1 MGVQPMMKRSIRNHT
16 CYVLLA
22 GVLIGFP
29 ALAFPWWGKQDYPEQ
44 FPVEIEHLDRTLY
57 IQGGDR
63 LFPNQYQ
70 QFHHRLLEIR
80 NDWRT
85 AVHQW
90 WWAPQ
95 DGATF
100 QRTYQTLFKEGT
112 FLLEATRQK
121 SLALR
126 MDIEDLI
133 RPEYEQINRLRSL
146 TSLFEMGPDPSTLSH
161 AEGLLNE
168 ALKRLEAGQLAKAR
182 LATKNAVLS
191 LQQVEEHMLAQLRR
205 YLDPTQ
211 LARWNQWANDT
222 IRWSNTS
229 GGTAIIVLKAS
240 RRLLLYRQG
249 QVVAEYPVDLGFS
262 GLLDKQF
269 EGDGATPEGRFRLIK
284 KKGGGETQFYRALL
298 INYPSPEQTQRF
310 QELQALGEI
319 PEGKTIGG
327 AIEIHGKT
335 IDAEDLTNGC
345 IALENDAMEHVF
357 QRMPVGGPITIVGAL
372 DTDNAVVGMLH
383 TLEAHIHNRE
393 THQQEPGSL
402 RAALYVGP

>member
-1 MGVQPMMKRSIRNHT
+1 MMKRTALNRT
-16 CYVLLA
+16 RYLLLM
-22 GVLIGFP
+22 GVLMGFP
-29 ALAFPWWGKQDYPEQ
+29 ALAFSWWGNQDYPEQ
-44 FPVEIEHLDRTLY
+44 FPVGIEQLDRTLY
-57 IQGGDR
+57 IQGGAR
-63 LFPNQYQ
+63 LFPNQYH

-80 NDWRT
+80 NNWRT
-85 AVHQW
+85 AVNQW
-90 WWAPQ
+90 WPAQ
-95 DGATF
+95 NGATF
-100 QRTYQTLFKEGT
+100 QRTYQALFEEGT

-121 SLALR
+121 TLALR

-133 RPEYEQINRLRSL
+133 RPEYEQITRLRSL
-146 TSLFEMGPDPSTLSH
+146 TYLFEMGPDPSTISH

-168 ALKRLEAGQLAKAR
+168 ATKRLEAGQLAKAR

-211 LARWNQWANDT
+211 LALWNQWTDDT
-222 IRWSNTS
+222 ILWSTTT

-269 EGDGATPEGRFRLIK
+269 EGDGATPEGRFRLIR

-298 INYPSPEQTQRF
+298 INYPSSEQTQRF

-345 IALENDAMEHVF
+345 IALENDAMEQVF

-372 DTDNAVVGMLH
+372 NTDNEVVGMLH
-383 TLEAHIHNRE
+383 ALEDHIQHRE
-393 THQQEPGSL
+393 THQQEPSSL

>member
-1 MGVQPMMKRSIRNHT
+1 MSEQPTVKGSVLNWTR
-16 CYVLLA
+16 YLLLA
-22 GVLIGFP
+22 GAFMGIP
-29 ALAFPWWGKQDYPEQ
+29 ALGFSWWGNQNYPEQ
-44 FPVEIEHLDRTLY
+44 FPLEIEHLDRTLY
-57 IQGGDR
+57 IQGTAL
-63 LFPNQYQ
+63 LFPDRYQ
-70 QFHHRLLEIR
+70 QFHQRLLEIR

-85 AVHQW
+85 AVNQ

-100 QRTYQTLFKEGT
+100 QRTYQALFEEGT

-121 SLALR
+121 SLAIR

-133 RPEYEQINRLRSL
+133 RPEYEQITRLRSL
-146 TSLFEMGPDPSTLSH
+146 ASLFEMGPDPSTLSH

-168 ALKRLEAGQLAKAR
+168 ATKRLEAGQLAQAR

-211 LARWNQWANDT
+211 LALWNQWANDT
-222 IRWSNTS
+222 IRWSTTT
-229 GGTAIIVLKAS
+229 GGPAIIVLKAS

-249 QVVAEYPVDLGFS
+249 QIVAEYPADLGFS

-284 KKGGGETQFYRALL
+284 KKGGGETKFYRALL
-298 INYPSPEQTQRF
+298 INYPSAEQTQRF

-345 IALENDAMEHVF
+345 IALENDAIEQVF

-372 DTDNAVVGMLH
+372 DTDNAVVRMLH
-383 TLEAHIHNRE
+383 TLEEHIQHRE

>member
-1 MGVQPMMKRSIRNHT
+1 MMKRTALNRT
-16 CYVLLA
+16 RYLLLM
-22 GVLIGFP
+22 GVLMGFP
-29 ALAFPWWGKQDYPEQ
+29 ALAFSWWGNQDYPEQ
-44 FPVEIEHLDRTLY
+44 FPVEIEQLDRTLY
-57 IQGGDR
+57 IQGGAR
-63 LFPNQYQ
+63 LFPNQYH

-80 NDWRT
+80 NNWRT
-85 AVHQW
+85 AVNQW
-90 WWAPQ
+90 WPAQ
-95 DGATF
+95 NGATF
-100 QRTYQTLFKEGT
+100 QRTYQALFEEGT

-121 SLALR
+121 TLALR

-133 RPEYEQINRLRSL
+133 RPEYEQITRLRSL
-146 TSLFEMGPDPSTLSH
+146 TYLFEMGPDPSTISH

-168 ALKRLEAGQLAKAR
+168 ATKRLEAGQLAKAR

-211 LARWNQWANDT
+211 LALWNQWTDDT
-222 IRWSNTS
+222 ILWSTTT

-269 EGDGATPEGRFRLIK
+269 EGDGATPEGRFRLIR

-298 INYPSPEQTQRF
+298 INYPSSEQTQRF

-345 IALENDAMEHVF
+345 IALENDAMEQVF

-372 DTDNAVVGMLH
+372 NTDNEVVGMLH
-383 TLEAHIHNRE
+383 ALEDHIQHRE
-393 THQQEPGSL
+393 THQQEPSSL

>member
-1 MGVQPMMKRSIRNHT
+1 MVRQCVLNRT
-16 CYVLLA
+16 CALILA
-22 GVLIGFP
+22 GILLIGIP
-29 ALAFPWWGKQDYPEQ
+29 ALAFSWWGNQAYPEN
-44 FPVEIEHLDRTLY
+44 FPIQVETLDRTLY
-57 IQGGDR
+57 IQGGHL
-63 LFPNQYQ
+63 LFPDQYQ

-85 AVHQW
+85 AVNQW
-90 WWAPQ
+90 WPPK
-95 DGATF
+95 DGAAF
-100 QRTYQTLFKEGT
+100 QLSYQALVDEGT

-133 RPEYEQINRLRSL
+133 RPEYEQITRLRSL
-146 TSLFEMGPDPSTLSH
+146 TYLFEMGPDPSTLSH

-168 ALKRLEAGQLAKAR
+168 ATKRLEAGQLAKSR

-205 YLDPTQ
+205 YFDPTQ
-211 LARWNQWANDT
+211 LALWNQWTNDT
-222 IRWSNTS
+222 IRWSTTT

-240 RRLLLYRQG
+240 RQLLLYRQG

-269 EGDGATPEGRFRLIK
+269 EGDGATPEGRFRLMR
-284 KKGGGETQFYRALL
+284 KKGGGETKFYRALL
-298 INYPSPEQTQRF
+298 INYPSPEHMQRF

-335 IDAEDLTNGC
+335 IDSEDRTNGC
-345 IALENDAMEHVF
+345 IAMDNEAMEQVF

-372 DTDNAVVGMLH
+372 NTDNEVVDMLH
-383 TLEAHIHNRE
+383 TLEEHIHIRE
-393 THQQEPGSL
+393 THRQEPSAL